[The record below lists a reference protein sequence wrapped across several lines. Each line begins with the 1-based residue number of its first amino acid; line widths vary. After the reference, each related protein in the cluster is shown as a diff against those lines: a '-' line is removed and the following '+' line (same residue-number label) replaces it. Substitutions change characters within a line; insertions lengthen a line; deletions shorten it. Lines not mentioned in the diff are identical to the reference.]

1 MGLTSEMKLAVPWG
15 HIAAKLWGSQQGPP
29 VLCLHGWLDNA
40 NSFDRLIRLLPKDFH
55 YVAMDFGGHG
65 LSSHYSPGL
74 PYYQQNFVIEVQR
87 VVAALKWNRFSIMGH
102 SFGGI
107 VGGMPW
113 NLATA
118 GGGPWS
124 ECGPC
129 GEGRGGYP
137 EGNKDTGKTSVPR
150 EKLESYRLLP
160 LLLIVSFLGPIKYSC
175 TFPEMVDKLILLDTL
190 PCALDYKARSPAHPA
205 EPATP
210 QESENLLT
218 YKRRMIEHMLQI
230 EASQKPQRVLS
241 PEEMLQGFLKNN
253 SHVGEECA
261 RLLLQRGT
269 TQVATGLVLSRD
281 RRISL
286 PEHSIDF
293 VSRNLLVHFIR
304 KLQAHVLLIKATQGF
319 YNVRR
324 ENDADKEALHLV
336 KDILKSVLKEWFQY
350 TEVPGNHYVHM
361 NQPQRVAGI
370 ISSFLKS
377 SAPNQL

>member
-1 MGLTSEMKLAVPWG
+1 MPEWDGGGHACPSTCPSYLRLTTPRSRVWRLHHWHPRPRSGSLTSEIKLAVPWG

-40 NSFDRLIRLLPKDFH
+40 NSFDRLIPLLPKDFH
-55 YVAMDFGGHG
+55 YVAMDLGGHG

-102 SFGGI
+102 SFGGM
-107 VGGMPW
+107 VGGM
-113 NLATA
+113 
-118 GGGPWS
+118 
-124 ECGPC
+124 
-129 GEGRGGYP
+129 
-137 EGNKDTGKTSVPR
+137 
-150 EKLESYRLLP
+150 
-160 LLLIVSFLGPIKYSC
+160 YSC

-190 PCALDYKARSPAHPA
+190 PFALDYK
-205 EPATP
+205 
-210 QESENLLT
+210 ESENLLT
-218 YKRRMIEHMLQI
+218 YKRRMIEHVLRI

-241 PEEMLQGFLKNN
+241 PAEMLQGFLKNN

-261 RLLLQRGT
+261 QLLLQRGT

-293 VSRNLLVHFIR
+293 ISRDLLVHFMR
-304 KLQAHVLLIKATQGF
+304 KLQAHVLLIKAMQGF

-324 ENDADKEALHLV
+324 ENDADKEVLNLV
-336 KDILKSVLKEWFQY
+336 KDILKSVPKEWFQY

-361 NQPQRVAGI
+361 NQPERVAGI
-370 ISSFLKS
+370 IGSFLKS
-377 SAPNQL
+377 STPKQL

>member
-1 MGLTSEMKLAVPWG
+1 MGEDAAPRAPYAGVGWGRPRVPFHLPQLLTTDHLLTRSRMSRLHHWHPRPRSGSLTSEMKLAVPWG

-40 NSFDRLIRLLPKDFH
+40 NSFDRLIPLLPKDFH

-107 VGGMPW
+107 VGGM
-113 NLATA
+113 
-118 GGGPWS
+118 
-124 ECGPC
+124 
-129 GEGRGGYP
+129 
-137 EGNKDTGKTSVPR
+137 
-150 EKLESYRLLP
+150 
-160 LLLIVSFLGPIKYSC
+160 YSC

-190 PCALDYKARSPAHPA
+190 PCALDYK
-205 EPATP
+205 
-210 QESENLLT
+210 ESENLLT

>member
-1 MGLTSEMKLAVPWG
+1 MDERVDGCLLGLTSEMKLAVPWG

-40 NSFDRLIRLLPKDFH
+40 NSFDRLIPLLPKDFH

-107 VGGMPW
+107 VGGM
-113 NLATA
+113 
-118 GGGPWS
+118 
-124 ECGPC
+124 
-129 GEGRGGYP
+129 
-137 EGNKDTGKTSVPR
+137 
-150 EKLESYRLLP
+150 
-160 LLLIVSFLGPIKYSC
+160 YSC
-175 TFPEMVDKLILLDTL
+175 TFPETVDKLILLDTL
-190 PCALDYKARSPAHPA
+190 PCALDYK
-205 EPATP
+205 
-210 QESENLLT
+210 ESENLLT
-218 YKRRMIEHMLQI
+218 YKRRMIEHVLQI

-293 VSRNLLVHFIR
+293 VSRDLLVHFIR
-304 KLQAHVLLIKATQGF
+304 KLQAHVLLIKAMQGF

-324 ENDADKEALHLV
+324 QNDADKEALNLV

-370 ISSFLKS
+370 IGSFLKS
-377 SAPNQL
+377 STPNQL